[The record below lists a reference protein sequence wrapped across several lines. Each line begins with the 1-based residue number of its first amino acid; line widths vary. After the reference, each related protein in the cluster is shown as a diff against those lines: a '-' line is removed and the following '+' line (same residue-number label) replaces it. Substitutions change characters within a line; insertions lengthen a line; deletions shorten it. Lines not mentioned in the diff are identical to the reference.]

1 MRIKEWLRGL
11 VAFFYL
17 VGTLLHF
24 YLGLTNPEIYRAFG
38 QTSLLP
44 GFAAF
49 WENWVMPRMGLL
61 ALLLAVFEL
70 VVGLLLIYQGRAV
83 KVGLALGLLFNL
95 FLVQLGLAFPAET
108 IGADV
113 YFNRLPNLVFA
124 GLQIYLLFKSFPESI
139 PSLLRS

>member
-17 VGTLLHF
+17 VGALLHF

-44 GFAAF
+44 GFSTF
-49 WENWVMPRMGLL
+49 WESVVMPRIGLL
-61 ALLLAVFEL
+61 ALLLAIFEL
-70 VVGLLLIYQGRAV
+70 GVGLLLINRGRAV
-83 KVGLALGLLFNL
+83 KAGLILGLLFNL
-95 FLVQLGLAFPAET
+95 FLVQLGLSFPAET

-124 GLQIYLLFKSFPESI
+124 GLQFYLLFKSFPESI
-139 PSLLRS
+139 PALLRS